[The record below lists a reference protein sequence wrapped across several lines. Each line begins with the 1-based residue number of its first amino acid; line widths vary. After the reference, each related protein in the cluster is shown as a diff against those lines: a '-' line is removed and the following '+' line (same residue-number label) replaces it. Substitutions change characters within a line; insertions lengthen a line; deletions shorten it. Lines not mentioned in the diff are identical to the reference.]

1 MGFEGFCDVER
12 SETAKPRPAGKS
24 HRTHTTFLMNSKKG
38 LNVKIIWN
46 ESYLKAIK
54 NSVGSNIF
62 RNLYA
67 TVDGKKMDIRKDG
80 QLSCSAFVS
89 SILYL
94 HKLIYDIH
102 ATVEGL
108 VKDME
113 SFGWKKI
120 NKPRPGAILVWEPLP
135 PKNRNDKMY
144 WRHDHIGFYVGN
156 KKAISS
162 KYEKRQPV
170 LHHWTFGVKN
180 SQPVRKIEQILW
192 NNRLSN
198 KNG

>member
-1 MGFEGFCDVER
+1 
-12 SETAKPRPAGKS
+12 
-24 HRTHTTFLMNSKKG
+24 MNSKKK

-46 ESYLKAIK
+46 ESYLKSIK

-62 RNLYA
+62 RNFYA
-67 TVDGKKMDIRKDG
+67 NVDGKKMDIRKDG

-113 SFGWKKI
+113 LFGWKKI
-120 NKPRPGAILVWEPLP
+120 DKPRPGAVLLWEPKL
-135 PKNRNDKMY
+135 PKNHNDKMY
-144 WRHDHIGFYVGN
+144 LRHDHIGFYVDN
-156 KKAISS
+156 DKAISNR
-162 KYEKRQPV
+162 YEKRQPV
-170 LHHWTFGVKN
+170 LHHWTFGVRN
-180 SQPVRKIEQILW
+180 GRPMRKVEQIFW
-192 NNRLSN
+192 NTKLN
-198 KNG
+198 K